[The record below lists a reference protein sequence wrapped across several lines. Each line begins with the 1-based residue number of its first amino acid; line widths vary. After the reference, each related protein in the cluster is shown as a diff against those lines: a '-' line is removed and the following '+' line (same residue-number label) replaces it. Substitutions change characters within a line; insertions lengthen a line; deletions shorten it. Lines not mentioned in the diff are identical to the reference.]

1 MGPFI
6 FIYTYGAEQN
16 YSELIDTQNT
26 NKYAKISPNKSL
38 FISKVMFGKQS
49 KTLCFIQH
57 RDMINEFRI
66 KAKVL
71 LWNLLRA
78 RLLLLS

>member
-49 KTLCFIQH
+49 KTLSF
-57 RDMINEFRI
+57 F
-66 KAKVL
+66 
-71 LWNLLRA
+71 
-78 RLLLLS
+78 ST